1 MNMTKKQVIAEIEA
15 MRGPG
20 TYYQQI
26 IEKLEDRVHVADIRI
41 GTLNNMILAMEQEGA
56 MVEETL
62 PLKEKLDAQFLR
74 KHYAQERIARYQNMG

>member
-1 MNMTKKQVIAEIEA
+1 MTNEQAIAEIEA

-26 IEKLEDRVHVADIRI
+26 IEKLADRVHVADIRI
-41 GTLNNMILAMEQEGA
+41 GTLNNMILALEQNGA

-74 KHYAQERIARYQNMG
+74 KHYAQERIARYQNRG

>member
-1 MNMTKKQVIAEIEA
+1 MTSKQAIAEIEA
-15 MRGPG
+15 MSGPG

-26 IEKLEDRVHVADIRI
+26 IENLEDRVHVADIRI

-62 PLKEKLDAQFLR
+62 PLKEKLDSQFLR
-74 KHYAQERIARYQNMG
+74 KHYAQERIARYQNRS

>member
-1 MNMTKKQVIAEIEA
+1 MTNEQAIKEIEA

-62 PLKEKLDAQFLR
+62 PLKEKLESQFLR
-74 KHYAQERIARYQNMG
+74 KHYAQERIARYQNRG

>member
-1 MNMTKKQVIAEIEA
+1 MTSEQAIADIEV

-62 PLKEKLDAQFLR
+62 PLKEKLDSQFLR
-74 KHYAQERIARYQNMG
+74 KHYAQERIARYQNRG

>member
-1 MNMTKKQVIAEIEA
+1 MTKKQTIAEIEA

-26 IEKLEDRVHVADIRI
+26 IEKLEDRVRVADIRI
-41 GTLNNMILAMEQEGA
+41 GTLNNMILALEQEGA
-56 MVEETL
+56 MVEETY

-74 KHYAQERIARYQNMG
+74 KHYAQERITRYQNRS

>member
-1 MNMTKKQVIAEIEA
+1 MTSEQAIAEIEA

-74 KHYAQERIARYQNMG
+74 KHYAQERIARYQNRG

>member
-1 MNMTKKQVIAEIEA
+1 MTNEQAITEIEA

-62 PLKEKLDAQFLR
+62 PLKEKLDSQFLR
-74 KHYAQERIARYQNMG
+74 KHYAQERIARYQNRG

>member
-1 MNMTKKQVIAEIEA
+1 MTNEQAIKEIEA

-20 TYYQQI
+20 TYYLQI

-62 PLKEKLDAQFLR
+62 PLKEKLDSQFLR
-74 KHYAQERIARYQNMG
+74 KHYAQERIARYQNRG

>member
-1 MNMTKKQVIAEIEA
+1 MTNEQAIKEIEA

-41 GTLNNMILAMEQEGA
+41 GTLNNMILALEQNGA
-56 MVEETL
+56 PGEATVE
-62 PLKEKLDAQFLR
+62 LKEQLDSQFLR
-74 KHYAQERIARYQNMG
+74 KHYAQERIARYQNRG

>member
-1 MNMTKKQVIAEIEA
+1 MTSKQAIAEIEA

-26 IEKLEDRVHVADIRI
+26 IEKLADRVHVADIRI
-41 GTLNNMILAMEQEGA
+41 GTLNNMILALEQNGA

-74 KHYAQERIARYQNMG
+74 KHYAQERIARYQNRS